1 MLGPCHNFAPLTS
14 QSPRCRLH
22 SLTGTPTVSIVKQGR
37 QSSGGSA
44 MNKLQTIALT
54 AALMLMTLVGIVVQA
69 HAG

>member
-1 MLGPCHNFAPLTS
+1 MSFAPADRDAYRVNCEAG
-14 QSPRCRLH
+14 PAVIR
-22 SLTGTPTVSIVKQGR
+22 
-37 QSSGGSA
+37 GSA

>member
-1 MLGPCHNFAPLTS
+1 MLGPCHNFAPLTW
-14 QSPRCRLH
+14 QSPRCCLH
-22 SLTGTPTVSIVKQGR
+22 PLTGTPTVPIVKQGR
-37 QSSGGSA
+37 AVTRGSV